1 MQIELH
7 HGDLP
12 SSLTLGKVV
21 AIDSETMGLQIG
33 RDRLC
38 LVQLCDGSDSVH
50 LVKFAAPPPS
60 ATAHGNARILAPN
73 LAKLLTSP
81 DHLKLFHFGR
91 FDIAVMAKHLGVV
104 ATPVYCTKI
113 ASRLARTFTDKHG
126 LKHLCK
132 DLLNIEL
139 SKEQQ
144 ASDWG
149 RDSLTDEQMNYA
161 AQDVIYLHRLQAILD
176 EMLIRENRR
185 ELATAS
191 FDFLPHRA
199 VLDNAGWPEDIFAH

>member
-12 SSLTLGKVV
+12 ARLSLGKVV

-38 LVQLCDGSDSVH
+38 LVQLCDGSDRVH
-50 LVKFAAPPPS
+50 LVKFATPPQTVTPHGS
-60 ATAHGNARILAPN
+60 AKIVAPN
-73 LAKLLTSP
+73 LARLLASP
-81 DHLKLFHFGR
+81 DHEKLFHFGR
-91 FDIAVMAKHLGVV
+91 FDIAVMAQHLGVI
-104 ATPVYCTKI
+104 TRPVYCTKI

-144 ASDWG
+144 SSDWG
-149 RDSLTDEQMNYA
+149 RDHLTEEQMNYA
-161 AQDVIYLHRLQAILD
+161 AQDVIYLHRLREILD
-176 EMLIRENRR
+176 EMLRRENRHD
-185 ELATAS
+185 LATAC

-199 VLDNAGWPEDIFAH
+199 ILDNAGWAEDIFVH

>member
-12 SSLTLGKVV
+12 DGLTLGSVV

-38 LVQLCDGSDSVH
+38 LVQLCDGSDKVH

-60 ATAHGNARILAPN
+60 ATAHGSAKIVAPN
-73 LAKLLTSP
+73 LAKLLTSAN
-81 DHLKLFHFGR
+81 HEKLFHFGR

-104 ATPVYCTKI
+104 TTPVYCTKI

-132 DLLNIEL
+132 DLLNIDL

-144 ASDWG
+144 TSDWG
-149 RDSLTDEQMNYA
+149 RDYLTDEQMNYA
-161 AQDVIYLHRLQAILD
+161 AQDVIYLHRLRAILD
-176 EMLIRENRR
+176 EMLTRENRL
-185 ELATAS
+185 ELAKAC
-191 FDFLPHRA
+191 FEFLPHRA

>member
-12 SSLTLGKVV
+12 PNLELGPVV

-38 LVQLCDGSDSVH
+38 LVQLCDGSDRVH
-50 LVKFAAPPPS
+50 LVKFAAPPQT
-60 ATAHGNARILAPN
+60 ATPHGAAKIDAPN
-73 LAKLLTSP
+73 LARLLASP
-81 DHLKLFHFGR
+81 DHEKLFHFGR

-104 ATPVYCTKI
+104 TTPVYCTKI

-126 LKHLCK
+126 LKPLCK
-132 DLLNIEL
+132 DLLNIDL

-144 ASDWG
+144 SSDWG
-149 RDSLTDEQMNYA
+149 RDHLTEEQMNYA
-161 AQDVIYLHRLQAILD
+161 AQDVIYLHRLRAILD
-176 EMLIRENRR
+176 EMLRRENRR
-185 ELATAS
+185 ELATAC
-191 FDFLPHRA
+191 FQFLPHRA
-199 VLDNAGWPEDIFAH
+199 VLDNAGWAEDVFAH